1 MKGWRKSAIFGLK
14 ALNSIPKIKGISKI
28 MPTIFNKAQKSKLT
42 VFRISAVFPLYNFK
56 ISPGEL
62 LLVSGA
68 NGVGKTTLL
77 SNIVNFTEPLE
88 GNITYHGTS
97 IDNHIAS
104 ECFLYIGENNFAY
117 DTLTLNQNIDY
128 WLSVHNVN
136 FDKSIKNKSVNFLF
150 QELNLDKKFY
160 QLSFGQKKKLQLLL
174 LMLVNK
180 PVWILDDPY
189 SGLDT
194 RSITKIN
201 TLFKKKLENK
211 GIIIVTS
218 HQKINLHNYKTLQLT

>member
-1 MKGWRKSAIFGLK
+1 MIEVNNLSFARGNILIYKDI
-14 ALNSIPKIKGISKI
+14 
-28 MPTIFNKAQKSKLT
+28 
-42 VFRISAVFPLYNFK
+42 NFK

-62 LLVSGA
+62 LLVRGA

-77 SNIVNFTEPLE
+77 SNIVNFTDPLE

-117 DTLTLNQNIDY
+117 DNLTLSQNIDY

-136 FDKSIKNKSVNFLF
+136 FDKSVENKSVRFLF
-150 QELNLDKKFY
+150 EELNLDKKFY
-160 QLSFGQKKKLQLLL
+160 QLSFGQKKKFQLLL

-180 PVWILDDPY
+180 PVWILDDPF
-189 SGLDT
+189 SGLDMK
-194 RSITKIN
+194 SILKIN
-201 TLFKKKLENK
+201 HLFEKKLENK
-211 GIIIVTS
+211 GIIIVTG
-218 HQKINLHNYKTLQLT
+218 HQNIILKNYKTLELI